1 MGGKVFQRNF
11 KATMSLVA
19 RGEGIYLYD
28 EEGKRYL
35 DGCSGALISNIGHC
49 VPEVIE
55 AITEQLKK
63 IELPT
68 LPDGAIRQLRKRPT
82 KSPALLR
89 REWIMCGL

>member
-1 MGGKVFQRNF
+1 
-11 KATMSLVA
+11 MSLVA

-55 AITEQLKK
+55 AITEQLKNRVC
-63 IELPT
+63 PHF
-68 LPDGAIRQLRKRPT
+68 PMAQ
-82 KSPALLR
+82 
-89 REWIMCGL
+89 